1 MPTLLTL
8 TPTPPHPPFSNN
20 KAHDFDADSPPL
32 FSSFSHFKKKVRD
45 YIKGQ
50 IEGLL
55 AMLEKERAEAEDGG
69 K

>member
-1 MPTLLTL
+1 MILTL
-8 TPTPPHPPFSNN
+8 TP
-20 KAHDFDADSPPL
+20 PPL